1 MKPADR
7 LRILAALD
15 GLQDEITVIREV
27 VAADDQRAIAAR
39 YSGPGSTREKV
50 HRIAAQLRAVGEQDV
65 VSSIARR
72 LGISKRHA
80 RRLLNEPP
88 PATQGPIFF
97 A

>member
-7 LRILAALD
+7 LRFLAHLDAL
-15 GLQDEITVIREV
+15 QRVIEETRAQV
-27 VAADDQRAIAAR
+27 VADDRRAIAAR
-39 YSGPGSTREKV
+39 YSGAGGTREKV